1 MSVDVKKVNERWK
14 HWFLGIIV
22 ALAWVT
28 HFWSAC
34 WFVAHHE
41 VIEAEVRERHDHLFP
56 SRRHGWDCLEVTYVD
71 VDGKPT
77 QRRIQ
82 WRATWAPKTPKVELW
97 RASSGLTKF
106 GPASYV
112 EAFWVEAWMLYLT
125 AFLASLIGGTI
136 ACYHAKNWLL
146 RAKGR

>member
-82 WRATWAPKTPKVELW
+82 WRATWAPNSPAMSSCPA
-97 RASSGLTKF
+97 RAAALLLPRRRHGQR
-106 GPASYV
+106 G
-112 EAFWVEAWMLYLT
+112 
-125 AFLASLIGGTI
+125 
-136 ACYHAKNWLL
+136 HAKHHEAMRHTRRALAL
-146 RAKGR
+146 RQGGHLGHEGLVHFGA